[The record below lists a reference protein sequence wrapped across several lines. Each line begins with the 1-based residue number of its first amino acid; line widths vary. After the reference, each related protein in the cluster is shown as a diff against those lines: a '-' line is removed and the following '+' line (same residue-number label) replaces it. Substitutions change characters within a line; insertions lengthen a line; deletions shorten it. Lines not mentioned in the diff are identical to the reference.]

1 MRETKDIISKLF
13 ERIDNPMLASLF
25 MYLIYIADENGVVNE
40 TYADIGNAF
49 KISKQLTYKYI
60 SRLRTVYGVFTDNA
74 QLTISNIGYYRGFTH
89 TSFTGRL
96 RGVDENKKK
105 MEEVKA
111 EETLTDD
118 PEMNK
123 VIEQWLAYKK
133 EKKQTYKPIGLKTL
147 INKLLKFSNNDAGI
161 ARQIVEQSI
170 MNNYAGL
177 FPLKQNNGSNKNLP
191 SGMNLQNSKEIDYG
205 KGLGRFNNG

>member
-13 ERIDNPMLASLF
+13 ERIGNPMLASLF
-25 MYLIYIADENGVVNE
+25 MYLIYIADENGIVND

-60 SRLRTVYGVFTDNA
+60 SRLRTVYGVFTDDTR
-74 QLTISNIGYYRGFTH
+74 LTICNIGYYRGFSH

-96 RGVDENKKK
+96 RSVDENNKKK
-105 MEEVKA
+105 EEVKA
-111 EETLTDD
+111 EEALTDN

-123 VIEQWLAYKK
+123 VIEQWLSYKK

-147 INKLLKFSNNDAGI
+147 VNKLLKLSNNDAGI
-161 ARQIVEQSI
+161 AKQIVEHSI

-177 FPLKQNNGSNKNLP
+177 FPLKQNNCSSGNLP
-191 SGMNLQNSKEIDYG
+191 SGMNLQNSKETDYG
-205 KGLGRFNNG
+205 KGLERFNG

>member
-25 MYLIYIADENGVVNE
+25 MYLIYIADENGVVND

-49 KISKQLTYKYI
+49 KISKQLTYKYV
-60 SRLRTVYGVFTDNA
+60 SRLRTVYGVFTDDT
-74 QLTISNIGYYRGFTH
+74 QLTISNIGYYRGFSH

-96 RGVDENKKK
+96 HGVDENKKK
-105 MEEVKA
+105 KEEVKA
-111 EETLTDD
+111 EEVLTDN
-118 PEMNK
+118 PEMNE
-123 VIEQWLAYKK
+123 VIKQWLAYKK

-147 INKLLKFSNNDAGI
+147 INKLLKLSNNDASI
-161 ARQIVEQSI
+161 AKQIVEYSI

-177 FPLKQNNGSNKNLP
+177 FPLREKNNSTNMDVGVVLKDSKNK
-191 SGMNLQNSKEIDYG
+191 DY
-205 KGLGRFNNG
+205 KKDLW